1 MSYEKVTGTVKTIKF
16 YYLFNEISRKV
27 EKTSSYKATATQK
40 ADGQPD
46 YTRVQLSAD
55 ELDFL
60 KECMEEGLLE
70 VFDLF
75 FHLITSDS
83 ITHDT
88 GVVLTGAATVV
99 AGSFVAGQGY
109 TILVPGTT
117 DFTLIGAEN
126 STIGTSFIATGAG
139 AGTGTAKVSDFGT
152 YCSIKDNEK
161 YRTINLDIIDK
172 KITGA
177 VVDYI
182 LYKWYFLKGLKD
194 DAAMHITEYQKA
206 LKEISERTIA
216 LRQY

>member
-1 MSYEKVTGTVKTIKF
+1 MSYEKISGTPKTIRF
-16 YYLFNEISRKV
+16 YYLFNVISRKV
-27 EKTSSYKATATQK
+27 EITSSYKAQATPR

-46 YTRVQLSAD
+46 YTKVQLSVD
-55 ELDFL
+55 EQDFL
-60 KECMEEGLLE
+60 KEYMEEALLE
-70 VFDLF
+70 IFDLF

-83 ITHDT
+83 IIHDS
-88 GVVLTGAATVV
+88 GVVLTGAATVT

-109 TILVPGTT
+109 TILSPGTT
-117 DFTLIGAEN
+117 DFTLIGAAN
-126 STIGTSFIATGAG
+126 NTSGTSFIATGAG
-139 AGTGTAKVSDFGT
+139 TGTGTAKVSDFGT

-177 VVDYI
+177 VVDYV
-182 LYKWYFLKGLKD
+182 LYKWYFLKGLKE
-194 DAAMHITEYQKA
+194 DAALHIGEYQKA

>member
-1 MSYEKVTGTVKTIKF
+1 MSYEKRTGTVNAIRF
-16 YYLFNEISRKV
+16 YYLFDEISRKV
-27 EKTSSYKATATQK
+27 EKTSSYKAQATPK

-46 YTRVQLSAD
+46 YTRVQLSVD
-55 ELDFL
+55 EIDFL
-60 KECMEEGLLE
+60 KECMEESLLE

-83 ITHDT
+83 IQHNT
-88 GVVLTGAATVV
+88 GVVLTGAATVT
-99 AGSFVAGQGY
+99 AGAFVVGQGY

-117 DFTLIGAEN
+117 NFTLIGAAN
-126 STIGTSFIATGAG
+126 SLAGTSFTATGVG
-139 AGTGTAKVSDFGT
+139 SGTGTANVSDFGT
-152 YCSIKDNEK
+152 YCEIKDNAK

>member
-1 MSYEKVTGTVKTIKF
+1 MSYEKITGTVKTIRF
-16 YYLFNEISRKV
+16 YYLFDEISRKV
-27 EKTSSYKATATQK
+27 EKTSSYKAQGTPK
-40 ADGQPD
+40 GDGQPD
-46 YTRVQLSAD
+46 YTRVQLSVD

-70 VFDLF
+70 IFDLF

-88 GVVLTGAATVV
+88 GVVLDGAVNV
-99 AGSFVAGQGY
+99 NAGSFVVGQGY
-109 TILVPGTT
+109 TITFAGTT
-117 DFTLIGAEN
+117 NWGQVGADD
-126 STIGTSFIATGAG
+126 TAIGTSFIAIAAGSGTGA
-139 AGTGTAKVSDFGT
+139 ADESPFGT

-177 VVDYI
+177 VVDYV
-182 LYKWYFLKGLKD
+182 LYKWYFLKNLKE
-194 DAAMHITEYQKA
+194 DAALHLVEYQKA
-206 LKEISERTIA
+206 LREISERTIA